1 MLCMAMG
8 SGKEYLL
15 VERANV
21 YARRYRGER
30 GAAGDGE
37 GGARGGGRAGKGSL
51 LPEESGAVGNGY
63 YSRGL
68 DGLFGRI
75 GELRVPRTR
84 EGGFRPFFL
93 EPYQRASYELVVAMY
108 QGGCSSRDI
117 SRTIGALI
125 DGRYSATWVS
135 RITDVIQD
143 KVEAYR
149 RRPLEKWSPII
160 FVDGVV
166 IKIRRGAVDGGL
178 KFEKSSHFSHLSVN
192 RRAHR
197 SQRSGPTPNLISTLA
212 LLASTPRLCALQ
224 CQFCHPQLQVD
235 FGSSCPLF
243 IRQTRIAGNE
253 SLHEPPP
260 RRSGQLARVV
270 LRRFR
275 QPTKSPPQSPLSLV
289 HLPFLY
295 R

>member
-1 MLCMAMG
+1 MAMG

-21 YARRYRGER
+21 YTRRYRGER

-37 GGARGGGRAGKGSL
+37 GGGRAGKGSL

-108 QGGCSSRDI
+108 QGGCSTRDI
-117 SRTIGALI
+117 SMTIGALI

-135 RITDVIQD
+135 RITDVIQG
-143 KVEAYR
+143 KAEAYR
-149 RRPLEKWSPII
+149 RRPW
-160 FVDGVV
+160 
-166 IKIRRGAVDGGL
+166 
-178 KFEKSSHFSHLSVN
+178 
-192 RRAHR
+192 
-197 SQRSGPTPNLISTLA
+197 RSGIP
-212 LLASTPRLCALQ
+212 
-224 CQFCHPQLQVD
+224 
-235 FGSSCPLF
+235 
-243 IRQTRIAGNE
+243 
-253 SLHEPPP
+253 
-260 RRSGQLARVV
+260 
-270 LRRFR
+270 
-275 QPTKSPPQSPLSLV
+275 
-289 HLPFLY
+289 
-295 R
+295 